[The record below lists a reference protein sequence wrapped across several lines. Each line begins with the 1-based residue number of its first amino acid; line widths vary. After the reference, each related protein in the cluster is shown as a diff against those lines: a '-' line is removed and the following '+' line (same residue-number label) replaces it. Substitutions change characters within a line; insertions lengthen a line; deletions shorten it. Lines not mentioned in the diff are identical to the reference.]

1 MASARVFRVA
11 VTGIRTRATVLPT
24 ASPSWSRSSL
34 PQRLAPRNHRGF
46 ASSTGAFSAV
56 SSTTSISAGNAA
68 ASTATIATAD
78 ATSTSTQ
85 AVADLSI
92 VQGGFEFLQP
102 WVPTINSLADTMHLS
117 GPYAH
122 ALSIFILAF
131 AVRTAITLPM
141 TLWQRGKTR
150 KLTEKVLPEWEI
162 MKQRIPLAVR
172 ARCRRA
178 GMSYEA
184 FEAEAQKELKAELAK
199 LLRKH
204 NASPLPAFLGPAVV
218 TIPVFLLM
226 TALLR
231 QCALDPTSP
240 LSSEVLPWW
249 SPSPELAQQ
258 FKAST
263 AILADRGFD
272 EAAIA
277 KLRGTMGGPTLVD
290 RDSTMIGPLSF
301 GMLTLANT
309 ELNSWSRRSIA
320 KIRVIT
326 SGGGSDAAARTADKL
341 LNHKS
346 GGARSQVKPE
356 DDEPPRARIMTNAL
370 RIMAIAFIPIACQA
384 PSILVIYWLSSGI
397 YTLLQNSILAVLDR
411 QSEVIKAARKQQ
423 LLRQPQ

>member
-1 MASARVFRVA
+1 MASRGLFRVA
-11 VTGIRTRATVLPT
+11 AAGVRTRATLLPA
-24 ASPSWSRSSL
+24 ASSSWPRSPL
-34 PQRLAPRNHRGF
+34 PHRLAPRSLRGF
-46 ASSTGAFSAV
+46 ASTSAAFSAAP
-56 SSTTSISAGNAA
+56 SAPSITTSEAA
-68 ASTATIATAD
+68 FPSTSTAD
-78 ATSTSTQ
+78 ASSTASQ
-85 AVADLSI
+85 AVIDSDVVA
-92 VQGGFEFLQP
+92 GGFEFLQP
-102 WVPTINSLADTMHLS
+102 WVPTINNLADTMHLS

-131 AVRTAITLPM
+131 AVRTVVTLPM
-141 TLWQRGKTR
+141 TLYQRGKTR
-150 KLTEKVLPEWEI
+150 QLTEKVLPEWEI
-162 MKQRIPLAVR
+162 MKERIPLAVR
-172 ARCRRA
+172 ARSRRA
-178 GMSYEA
+178 GLSYEA

-240 LSSEVLPWW
+240 LSTEVLPWW

-277 KLRGTMGGPTLVD
+277 KLKGTMGGPTLVD

-320 KIRVIT
+320 KIRSVT
-326 SGGGSDAAARTADKL
+326 SGGDAAARTADKPL
-341 LNHKS
+341 TD
-346 GGARSQVKPE
+346 KPE
-356 DDEPPRARIMTNAL
+356 QSRQEVDDEPPRARIITNAL
-370 RIMAIAFIPIACQA
+370 RVMAIAFIPIACQA
-384 PSILVIYWLSSGI
+384 PGVLVIYWLSSGI
-397 YTLLQNSILAVLDR
+397 YTFIQNSVLAVMDR
-411 QSEVIKAARKQQ
+411 RSEVVKAARKQQ
-423 LLRQPQ
+423 LLQQQR

>member
-1 MASARVFRVA
+1 M
-11 VTGIRTRATVLPT
+11 
-24 ASPSWSRSSL
+24 
-34 PQRLAPRNHRGF
+34 
-46 ASSTGAFSAV
+46 
-56 SSTTSISAGNAA
+56 
-68 ASTATIATAD
+68 
-78 ATSTSTQ
+78 
-85 AVADLSI
+85 
-92 VQGGFEFLQP
+92 
-102 WVPTINSLADTMHLS
+102 PTINNLADTMHLS

-131 AVRTAITLPM
+131 AVRTAVTLPM

-162 MKQRIPLAVR
+162 MKERIPFVVR
-172 ARCRRA
+172 NRARRA

-204 NASPLPAFLGPAVV
+204 NASPLPAFVGPAVV

-240 LSSEVLPWW
+240 LSMEVLPWW

-258 FKAST
+258 FKSST

-277 KLRGTMGGPTLVD
+277 KLKGTMGGPTLVD

-320 KIRVIT
+320 KIRAVT
-326 SGGGSDAAARTADKL
+326 SGKTQDAAARTADKL
-341 LNHKS
+341 LTDKPA
-346 GGARSQVKPE
+346 GAAATPTKPE
-356 DDEPPRARIMTNAL
+356 DDEPPRARIITNAL
-370 RIMAIAFIPIACQA
+370 RVMAIAFIPIACQA
-384 PSILVIYWLSSGI
+384 PGVLVIYWLSSGI
-397 YTLLQNSILAVLDR
+397 YTFLQNSLLAVLDR
-411 QSEVIKAARKQQ
+411 RSEVIKAARKQQ
-423 LLRQPQ
+423 LLQQPR